1 METNFSRPETIFT
14 IEVSMDQTQTWII
27 YEGGFHSF
35 LEANDRKLRMERQFP
50 AQRFRVVEVKLAYKV
65 VS

>member
-1 METNFSRPETIFT
+1 
-14 IEVSMDQTQTWII
+14 MDQTQTWII